1 MIGMKEKWIWFD
13 MDGTIADFYGVDGW
27 LDDLMNLNTRPYE
40 LAKPLYDTIDLVNM
54 LLELKMVGYQIGII
68 SWLSKNRNVE
78 FETRIA
84 QAKKKWLAENLLDDI
99 LDKIIITPYGMTKA
113 DTCRKFGKGILID
126 DEQQNRDKWDLG
138 STIDANLNILEELAK
153 LL

>member
-1 MIGMKEKWIWFD
+1 MKEKWIWFD

-68 SWLSKNRNVE
+68 SWLSKNRNVD

>member
-99 LDKIIITPYGMTKA
+99 LDTGRTLKQVVEIIKNAGAESSVKV
-113 DTCRKFGKGILID
+113 
-126 DEQQNRDKWDLG
+126 
-138 STIDANLNILEELAK
+138 S
-153 LL
+153 

>member
-1 MIGMKEKWIWFD
+1 MKEKWIWFD

-27 LDDLMNLNTRPYE
+27 LDDLMNLDTRPYE